1 MTEDKRGEE
10 MREKKD
16 QLSDTGKD
24 QLFLSLN
31 ILHAIQPAIA

>member
-1 MTEDKRGEE
+1 MTEDKRAEE

-16 QLSDTGKD
+16 QLSDTAND

-31 ILHAIQPAIA
+31 ILHAIQPAFD